1 MTYQNILVPVDGSET
16 SLSVVKHAADI
27 AKAFNSKITV
37 VQVMT
42 LDHYIA
48 AEYLSNG
55 QTNQLIERAREF
67 IQVNINAAKEQFV
80 AEGLQVETRLLEG
93 ESITH
98 TLAQAVNDL
107 KIDLVVLS
115 SHGRTGLK
123 KLIMGSVAQGLLTEL
138 QIPVLVVK

>member
-42 LDHYIA
+42 LDPYIA

-67 IQVNINAAKEQFV
+67 IQDNINAAKEQFV
-80 AEGLQVETRLLEG
+80 AEGL
-93 ESITH
+93 
-98 TLAQAVNDL
+98 
-107 KIDLVVLS
+107 
-115 SHGRTGLK
+115 
-123 KLIMGSVAQGLLTEL
+123 
-138 QIPVLVVK
+138 